1 MCISHEQYR
10 FIWSGLIVRFTFF
23 YGVGMEVGRMTEV
36 IDTQVSSTLGTLIR
50 VKCADAG
57 ETGCIVFTIFLS

>member
-1 MCISHEQYR
+1 MCIGHEQYR

-36 IDTQVSSTLGTLIR
+36 IDTQSPQHLGHLL
-50 VKCADAG
+50 
-57 ETGCIVFTIFLS
+57 ELSV